1 MPPIGKGLVIDGR
14 YVVQSVLGEGSMA
27 EVYKV
32 SHVQLGTLHAL
43 KVLKLEHESI
53 RERMMREGQFQAKL
67 RHKNIVSVSDVVPV
81 NDNAGLVMEYID
93 GGSLAELLAGHRLT
107 SEQVDVL
114 ARGLL
119 DGVEAAHDAGY
130 IHRDL
135 KPANILLAR
144 EGKELVPK
152 ITDFGLAKALDASNT
167 LTKSGVMMGTPA
179 YMAPEQIQDA
189 KHVDQRAD
197 IFSVGAILYHLV
209 AGRRPFDDPNIANVL
224 TAVLDGDYP
233 PITDF
238 APQLAP
244 HRVRAITAALEVEVE
259 GRVPTAAMLRAMWT
273 GEAVERDSETTEGP
287 FGRAL
292 LDSLSAASPRAD
304 IADLATVINTPDMPN
319 PPARKGTPGP
329 ARRRASPR
337 RPPPRRRG
345 PSPLTLVLGAIGI
358 LMLLFLATVVG
369 FGLGSVIL
377 LWLQT

>member
-1 MPPIGKGLVIDGR
+1 VNVGKGTVIDGR
-14 YVVQSVLGEGSMA
+14 YEVQSTLGEGSMA
-27 EVYKV
+27 EVY
-32 SHVQLGTLHAL
+32 HVVHKQLGTEHAL

-67 RHKNIVSVSDVVPV
+67 RHPNIVSVSDVVPV
-81 NDNAGLVMEYID
+81 GDNAGLVMEYID

-107 SEQVDVL
+107 ADQVDVL

-144 EGKELVPK
+144 EGRKLVPK

-189 KHVDQRAD
+189 KHVDRRAD
-197 IFSVGAILYHLV
+197 LFSVGAILYHMV

-238 APQLAP
+238 APQLAS
-244 HRVRAITAALEVEVE
+244 HRVKAIEAALQVEPDD
-259 GRVPTAAMLRAMWT
+259 RVPDCASLRALWT
-273 GEAVERDSETTEGP
+273 GQVLEHRDSETTEGP
-287 FGRAL
+287 FGREL
-292 LDSLSAASPRAD
+292 LDSLSATSSPKVD
-304 IADLATVINTPDMPN
+304 IADLATVIKTPATPD
-319 PPARKGTPGP
+319 PGP
-329 ARRRASPR
+329 QRTS
-337 RPPPRRRG
+337 RPPPRPPTRRRRRG
-345 PSPLTLVLGAIGI
+345 PSYLTLGLAALGIG
-358 LMLLFLATVVG
+358 LAMVLATLVG
-369 FGLGSVIL
+369 FGLGSL
-377 LWLQT
+377 LLYGMQG

>member
-1 MPPIGKGLVIDGR
+1 VNVGKGTVIDGR
-14 YVVQSVLGEGSMA
+14 YEVQSTLGEGSMA
-27 EVYKV
+27 EVY
-32 SHVQLGTLHAL
+32 HVVHKQLGTEHAL

-67 RHKNIVSVSDVVPV
+67 RHPNIVSVSDVVPV
-81 NDNAGLVMEYID
+81 GDNAGLVMEYID

-107 SEQVDVL
+107 SDQVDVL

-144 EGKELVPK
+144 EGRKLVPK

-189 KHVDQRAD
+189 KHVDRRAD
-197 IFSVGAILYHLV
+197 LFSVGAILYHMV

-238 APQLAP
+238 APQLAS
-244 HRVRAITAALEVEVE
+244 HRVKAIEAALQVEPDD
-259 GRVPTAAMLRAMWT
+259 RVPDCASLRALWT
-273 GEAVERDSETTEGP
+273 GQVLEHRDSETTEGP
-287 FGRAL
+287 FGREL
-292 LDSLSAASPRAD
+292 LDSLSATSSPKVD
-304 IADLATVINTPDMPN
+304 IADLATVIKTPATPD
-319 PPARKGTPGP
+319 PGP
-329 ARRRASPR
+329 QRTS
-337 RPPPRRRG
+337 RPPPRPPTRRRRRG
-345 PSPLTLVLGAIGI
+345 PSYLTLGLAALGIG
-358 LMLLFLATVVG
+358 LAMVLATLVG
-369 FGLGSVIL
+369 FGLGSL
-377 LWLQT
+377 LLYGMQG